1 MRCPRCDA
9 RVGDTA
15 VQCTFCGQDLSVV
28 QYVRRVSNSY
38 YNRGLERAN
47 VRNLS
52 GAVEA
57 LRKSLQFYKA
67 NTNARN
73 LLGLIYYEM
82 GEIVSAL
89 SEWVLSKYL
98 QPDNNAADYYI
109 NTFQSNPT
117 ALEAANQTVRK
128 YNAALVAAQARNED
142 LAIIQLKKVV
152 SLNPRF
158 VRAQQLL
165 ALLYI
170 KTKDYQRA
178 AKCLNRARKIDF
190 NNTTTLRYMQEVG
203 DRAAVLE
210 RRVETAAKN
219 PSKPKKD
226 PLSNVTPV
234 GAYKEEKRSMMP
246 VVYVVLG
253 IIFGI
258 VVSFVLIRP
267 TFLKQLGDGGSE
279 LSDANSQLAVQSA
292 KISTLEKERDSLDT
306 ELEQLK
312 KQMKDGNT
320 AAQQK
325 TQNYEKLLR
334 GVDFYVAEDKIQAAA
349 AVSKCKKSDFDS
361 AEAKRVYSKI
371 AVVPPEDIAALV
383 RQGRNEMNTSYDTA
397 IATFKK
403 VLSVDTENQ
412 EAMFC
417 LGRCYQRKNKNKTAA
432 KWYEKAIALDGNTSF
447 AAQAK
452 QYLNQISPEER
463 GEGETPAPE
472 PTDQP

>member
-178 AKCLNRARKIDF
+178 A
-190 NNTTTLRYMQEVG
+190 
-203 DRAAVLE
+203 
-210 RRVETAAKN
+210 
-219 PSKPKKD
+219 
-226 PLSNVTPV
+226 
-234 GAYKEEKRSMMP
+234 
-246 VVYVVLG
+246 
-253 IIFGI
+253 
-258 VVSFVLIRP
+258 
-267 TFLKQLGDGGSE
+267 
-279 LSDANSQLAVQSA
+279 
-292 KISTLEKERDSLDT
+292 
-306 ELEQLK
+306 
-312 KQMKDGNT
+312 
-320 AAQQK
+320 
-325 TQNYEKLLR
+325 
-334 GVDFYVAEDKIQAAA
+334 
-349 AVSKCKKSDFDS
+349 
-361 AEAKRVYSKI
+361 
-371 AVVPPEDIAALV
+371 
-383 RQGRNEMNTSYDTA
+383 
-397 IATFKK
+397 
-403 VLSVDTENQ
+403 
-412 EAMFC
+412 
-417 LGRCYQRKNKNKTAA
+417 
-432 KWYEKAIALDGNTSF
+432 
-447 AAQAK
+447 
-452 QYLNQISPEER
+452 
-463 GEGETPAPE
+463 
-472 PTDQP
+472 